1 MSSRTVM
8 LKVHTQKLGD
18 ISILCLQGRIA
29 IGETM
34 VLRTAVLSQLNVRVL
49 VLDLARVNGVDAHGL
64 GMLLELRERTQSRR
78 IEFRL
83 VNVTRPVQQVF
94 EITCLDTVFDIS
106 SEQDARFVSVGPRDA
121 DKVSPGRKERK
132 ARDQHAKRI

>member
-1 MSSRTVM
+1 M

-34 VLRTAVLSQLNVRVL
+34 VLRTAVLSQLNARVL
-49 VLDLARVNGVDAHGL
+49 VLDLAWVNGIDAHGL
-64 GMLLELRERTQSRR
+64 GILLELRERTQSRR

-83 VNVTRPVQQVF
+83 VNVTRMVQQVF

-106 SEQDARFVSVGPRDA
+106 PEEDARFVGEERGDA
-121 DKVSPGRKERK
+121 DKVL
-132 ARDQHAKRI
+132 QHSSM